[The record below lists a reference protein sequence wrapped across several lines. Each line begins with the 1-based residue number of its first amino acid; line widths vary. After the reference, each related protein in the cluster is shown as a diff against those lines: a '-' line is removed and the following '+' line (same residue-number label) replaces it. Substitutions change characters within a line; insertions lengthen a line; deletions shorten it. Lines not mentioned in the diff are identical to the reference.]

1 MIHCLT
7 NGSQLF
13 FCIYGRK
20 GDFGT
25 ILTYRA
31 FTLTELLVEVVR
43 SSRPVSRGSTNLWLT
58 CRASQRHSADTTIL
72 LNGYSCAPLLA
83 NLFLFFYEYRY
94 LINLIKNDIFMAR
107 RFNNYY

>member
-1 MIHCLT
+1 MKFRIDSDT
-7 NGSQLF
+7 LF
-13 FCIYGRK
+13 NKWIPALLLFIREK

-72 LNGYSCAPLLA
+72 LNGYPRLLR
-83 NLFLFFYEYRY
+83 N
-94 LINLIKNDIFMAR
+94 
-107 RFNNYY
+107 